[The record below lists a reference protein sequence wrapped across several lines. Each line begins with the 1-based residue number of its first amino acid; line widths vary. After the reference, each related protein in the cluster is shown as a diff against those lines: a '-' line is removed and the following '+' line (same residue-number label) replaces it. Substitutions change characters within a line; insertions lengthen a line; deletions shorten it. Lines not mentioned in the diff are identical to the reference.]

1 MSGITTFTDSYV
13 MTPKGAVLVPELNPK
28 ETLILNNKFEWVKPR
43 LIYLKKSRSNLVKSW
58 NILSFP
64 FTENTLVDTKQ
75 SKKLK
80 PIIVS
85 PTVVDVNN
93 NYSEVEV
100 LALSI
105 MYSNKLTLNKDNTST
120 LYLSKFQEKDLE
132 VVMNYLSDKCI
143 AFTTNSNP
151 FNTTVTFNSNSINKF
166 TYKDIFSLNKDN
178 LSIYLNLVF
187 VYLEQGYLSLNPPLI
202 LELKLLVDKL
212 DDVLITNTFNNFVKE
227 TPFNTSTT
235 ENKTAHLSED
245 VVQVTINTT
254 NSYPYVNGLT
264 VNNTKPK

>member
-13 MTPKGAVLVPELNPK
+13 MTPKGAVLVSELNSK
-28 ETLILNNKFEWVKPR
+28 ETLILNNKLEWVKSR
-43 LIYLKKSRSNLVKSW
+43 LTYLKKNKNNQVKSW
-58 NILSFP
+58 NVVSFP
-64 FTENTLVDTKQ
+64 FTENTLIDTRQAKR
-75 SKKLK
+75 LK
-80 PIIVS
+80 PINIS
-85 PTVVDVNN
+85 QTTVEVDN
-93 NYSEVEV
+93 NYSDLEI

-105 MYSNKLTLNKDNTST
+105 LYNNKLTLNKDNTST

-132 VVMNYLSDKCI
+132 VVTKYLTNKCI
-143 AFTTNSNP
+143 AFTTNTNL
-151 FNTTVTFNSNSINKF
+151 FNTTVTFNSNIINTF

-187 VYLEQGYLSLNPPLI
+187 VYLEQGYLSLNPPFI
-202 LELKLLVDKL
+202 L
-212 DDVLITNTFNNFVKE
+212 VLITNAFNNFVKE
-227 TPFNTSTT
+227 TTFNTSTT

-245 VVQVTINTT
+245 VIQVTINTT